1 MTRFNRF
8 RRTLMQWTGSL
19 PLLGALP
26 LSKLAQAQGA
36 EQPAASGTPP
46 AGGTRA
52 PRFAYVGTYT
62 FDAPGGTAGG
72 PPARGIYVLAPRG
85 DAWSQVQVVESAN
98 PSFLA
103 VHPNQRCLYAI
114 NEIDVYEGRATGTA
128 EAYAIDPR
136 DGRLTLLNRQ
146 PLSLSGT
153 IPAHVAVS
161 PDGQHLAVALYG
173 GGAYNVLPIGA
184 DGRLGSVSGLF
195 KDTGSGPDTAR
206 QEAPHAHMVLFDPTG
221 RHILGTDLGT
231 DRINVFA
238 LEDGKLTPRDRA
250 QLKPGGGP
258 RHLALHPSGKL
269 LYVISE
275 LDSTVACHGYDP
287 ATGRVLDE
295 RQRIATTPADYTG
308 QKSGAALVMHPS
320 GRFLYASN
328 RRLKSEHPLADS
340 IAAFSIDPASGRLAA
355 LQYWSEGLR
364 FPRALTMADDGRHLY
379 ALSQKGDTI
388 LRLRIDDATGRL
400 DQPAVVSNVPTPVC
414 LVFAG

>member
-1 MTRFNRF
+1 MSAPIRSTRRAA
-8 RRTLMQWTGSL
+8 RR
-19 PLLGALP
+19 
-26 LSKLAQAQGA
+26 
-36 EQPAASGTPP
+36 
-46 AGGTRA
+46 AG
-52 PRFAYVGTYT
+52 
-62 FDAPGGTAGG
+62 
-72 PPARGIYVLAPRG
+72 PARGIYVLAPRG

-136 DGRLTLLNRQ
+136 NGRLTLLNRQ

-275 LDSTVACHGYDP
+275 LDGTVACHGYDP